1 MNKVLTLGLV
11 SLAGGTGRSTLVAEF
26 GRSLAERGFN
36 VALIELDP
44 SNSLGGLMDHG
55 HARSQGMASGLIPVT
70 TTQGHLVYLPHDVLA
85 IREAAGMRPD
95 RVVSDLRSDP
105 ALLHH
110 PLDFILLDVARGPDP
125 SMEQAL
131 ALADRIIHV
140 LTPVHRG
147 LEDARRLAAW
157 PQIERNASRLV
168 HLINRLDGRRLLDRD
183 LLRIFKESLGD
194 RLMNE
199 MVHEDQAVP
208 ESQARGLTLSA
219 HAPKSQAHRDI
230 QGLVNWIV
238 ACRRSLT

>member
-1 MNKVLTLGLV
+1 MNKVLTLALV

-26 GRSLAERGFN
+26 GRSLAERGFT
-36 VALIELDP
+36 VALLELDP

-70 TTQGHLVYLPHDVLA
+70 TPQGHLVYLPHDVLA

-95 RVVSDLRSDP
+95 ELICDLRSDP

-110 PLDFILLDVARGPDP
+110 ALDFILLDAARGPHP

-131 ALADRIIHV
+131 TLADRIIHV

-157 PQIERNASRLV
+157 PQLEGNPSRLV
-168 HLINRLDGRRLLDRD
+168 HLINRLDGRRVLDRD
-183 LLRIFKESLGD
+183 LVRIFKESLGD
-194 RLMNE
+194 RLMND
-199 MVHEDQAVP
+199 MIHEDQAIP
-208 ESQARGLTLSA
+208 ESQARGQTLSA
-219 HAPKSQAHRDI
+219 YAPKSQAHRDM

-238 ACRRSLT
+238 ECRGTLS